1 MIDPLKVLVVCPELP
16 RPGNLNTLAPLER
29 QIESL
34 RGIGLDVTVL
44 EIRGIKRL
52 KYLQQLPRFW
62 KMVANCDIVH
72 AHYTFCGW
80 FAKTQ
85 FKRPVVLSLMG
96 TDLMGVTN
104 EDGSVTWRS
113 RFVMRMTK
121 AFAHAPEALI
131 VKSDD
136 MASHLPSMSPF
147 VTPNGVDMVNFRP
160 IPRAEAR
167 RFLGWSENGLRVLF
181 PGHPANRRKGFT
193 LAEKAIACASQ
204 QLAVPIE
211 TVILKGMSPEQ
222 VPWLMNACDAM
233 ILTSHHEGSPNVV
246 KEAMACDLAAVS
258 VDVGD
263 VRRLID
269 NLPGYAI
276 GTRSGADLGAKL
288 ANMLHCR
295 PRPRGRVRLQE
306 LGLDLESVA
315 RRVAKI
321 YEHAL
326 QAWHDDHTIAPL
338 LSVRHA
344 LAEKSPAARPPA
356 SRRRDA
362 AFIGDESPQA
372 KEHHETNVVGFERS
386 G

>member
-16 RPGNLNTLAPLER
+16 RPGNANTLAPLER

-34 RGIGLDVTVL
+34 RTVGLDVTVL
-44 EIRGIKRL
+44 EIRGVKRL

-62 KMVANCDIVH
+62 KLVQDCDIVH

-104 EDGSVTWRS
+104 EDGKVAWRS
-113 RFVMRMTK
+113 RMVMRLTK
-121 AFAHAPEALI
+121 AFARVPEGLI
-131 VKSDD
+131 VKSAD
-136 MASHLPSMSPF
+136 MASHLPELSPF
-147 VTPNGVDMVNFRP
+147 VAPNGVDMENFRP

-167 RFLGWSENGLRVLF
+167 RHLGWSVDGLRVLF
-181 PGHPANRRKGFT
+181 PGNPANRRKGFT
-193 LAEKAIACASQ
+193 LAKKAIVCASE
-204 QLAVPIE
+204 QLGRPIE
-211 TVILKGMSPEQ
+211 TVVLKGMSPEQ

-233 ILTSHHEGSPNVV
+233 ILASHHEGSPNVV
-246 KEAMACDLAAVS
+246 KEAMACELASVS

-263 VRRLID
+263 VRRLME

-276 GTRSGADLGAKL
+276 GTRSETDLGAKL
-288 ANMLHCR
+288 ANLLDSRPETQGRRRLH
-295 PRPRGRVRLQE
+295 E

-315 RRVAKI
+315 RGLAQV

-326 QAWHDDHTIAPL
+326 QAWHDDPTTAPL
-338 LSVRHA
+338 QAVRQTIEGKN
-344 LAEKSPAARPPA
+344 LAAGRRSAAFAGSKSPQTTEFRDSNAA
-356 SRRRDA
+356 
-362 AFIGDESPQA
+362 
-372 KEHHETNVVGFERS
+372 GFEGS